1 MKRNIFQRKRSSF
14 NWTLTSF
21 VLVAL
26 TGFAS
31 VAGATYGLP
40 ADRSVAWQGNVGVKG
55 DIPSRTTIYKTL
67 SPSGGDDT
75 TAIKTALSGC
85 PTGQVVKL
93 NAGKFKISSPINV
106 KSGTA
111 LRGAGMGTTTIQGAS
126 GMTGAYLIGFNAGS
140 SLGTSFSISGGFS
153 KGSTTI
159 TTSMAHGWN
168 VGDVILIDQL
178 NDTKGDP
185 VVTSVGT
192 NGTCTWCGRASG
204 TRSLGQVSKVI
215 AIPSA
220 TTATLEIP
228 LYWKYEASQSPQATK
243 ISGMTTKAGIEDLT
257 VDNSL
262 SGSSKQASDGATI
275 AHNGTDNCWLLRVEA
290 IGSYTNMIR
299 MKRSYR
305 DTIRGCKF
313 HEGTPALPATGPQYS
328 TSRAYGIYM
337 SPASG
342 CLVENTQIYHLDMA
356 TKLDGPVSGNVF
368 AYNYIT
374 AMYYSPS
381 ASWQVDSF
389 RIHGGHPM
397 MNLFEGN
404 YVTGRVNADAV
415 WGSSSHN
422 TFFRN
427 RNTLDTSRTSA
438 AWNYSLYKNANYYN
452 IIGNVIGTVGF
463 ENAYSVN
470 IGSSSK
476 AIYGIDQNITTT
488 LQHGNW
494 DSLTKAVTWN
504 GSNDRVLPASLYLS
518 SKPSWWGNT
527 AWPAI
532 GPDLSPMYPAAPPVG
547 GGTPWGSGSAST
559 PTSPPPS
566 SQPLLAA
573 PTSLKVQ

>member
-1 MKRNIFQRKRSSF
+1 M
-14 NWTLTSF
+14 TLKTNNSKKSGLERRLITF
-21 VLVAL
+21 GLLVAL

-31 VAGATYGLP
+31 VAGATYSLP
-40 ADRSVAWQGNVGVKG
+40 ADRSVTWQGNVGVKG
-55 DIPSRTTIYKTL
+55 DIPMLTTIYRTL

-75 TAIKTALSGC
+75 AALKAAISGC
-85 PTGQVVKL
+85 PAGQVVKL
-93 NAGKFKISSPINV
+93 SAGTFKISSPINV
-106 KSGTA
+106 KSGMT
-111 LRGAGMGTTTIQGAS
+111 LRGAGMGTTKIQGVS
-126 GMTGAYLIGFNAGS
+126 GMTGAYLVGFNSGS
-140 SLGTSFSISGGFS
+140 SVGTSLSISAGFS
-153 KGSTTI
+153 KGSSTI
-159 TTSMAHGWN
+159 TTSMAHGYK

-178 NDTKGDP
+178 NDANGDP

-204 TRSLGQVSKVI
+204 TRSLGQVSKVT
-215 AIPSA
+215 AVPSS

-243 ISGMTTKAGIEDLT
+243 LSGLTIKAGIEDLT
-257 VDNSL
+257 IDNSL
-262 SGSSKQASDGATI
+262 SGSSKQSSEGATI
-275 AHNGTDNCWLLRVEA
+275 AHYGTDNCWLLRVEA

-389 RIHGGHPM
+389 RFHGGHPM

-422 TFFRN
+422 TFFRTK
-427 RNTLDTSRTSA
+427 NTLEPSRTSA
-438 AWNYSLYKNANYYN
+438 AWNYSLYQKSNYYN
-452 IIGNVIGTVGF
+452 MIGNVIGTAGF
-463 ENAYSVN
+463 ENGYSVS
-470 IGSSSK
+470 IGSKLK
-476 AIYGIDQNITTT
+476 AIYGMDPAVSGT
-488 LQHGNW
+488 LLHANW
-494 DSLTKAVTWN
+494 DSLNKGIIWN
-504 GSNDRVLPASLYLS
+504 GSNDRSLPASMYLS
-518 SKPSWWGNT
+518 SKPGWWGSSP
-527 AWPAI
+527 WPAI
-532 GPDLSPMYPAAPPVG
+532 GPDLSPMYPTAPPVG
-547 GGTPWGSGSAST
+547 TGTPWGGT
-559 PTSPPPS
+559 TGTTRILLSPPS
-566 SQPLLAA
+566 AL
-573 PTSLKVQ
+573 TVQ